1 MVYLC
6 KPSEQTSVTSPTRA
20 GLIVGKKVGGSVVRH
35 RVSRRLRA
43 QLAERIDLVEAGS
56 TIVVR
61 ALAEAADASSV
72 ELGRDLDSALRRLV
86 LR

>member
-6 KPSEQTSVTSPTRA
+6 KPSEQTSDVQPTKA

-43 QLAERIDLVEAGS
+43 QLADCLHVAPAGS
-56 TIVVR
+56 SIVIR
-61 ALAEAADASSV
+61 ALPEAAAADSAA
-72 ELGRDLDSALRRLV
+72 LRRDLDQALAKLV
-86 LR
+86 SR